1 MPLCYCSIRCGP
13 NKPVYAEYGVCD
25 SDSASVVYMS
35 STHECGPEGRDKSSI
50 MVADAVG
57 DTPKWV
63 DKLVEPLSEGA
74 PRIGFLARNQTDGLR
89 KMLIILG
96 INQ

>member
-1 MPLCYCSIRCGP
+1 MY
-13 NKPVYAEYGVCD
+13 V
-25 SDSASVVYMS
+25 S

-50 MVADAVG
+50 TVADDAVG

-63 DKLVEPLSEGA
+63 DKLVEPLDEGA
-74 PRIGFLARNQTDGLR
+74 PRIGLLARNQTDGLR